1 MSGCAKTNTPRIG
14 PPPSEGAIRV
24 TNPNASKEAFAKVEK
39 LIQEHSFPVVI
50 EFIIERVTNIATGT
64 EIDAVSEFEDIV
76 CLDPSPKAEN
86 NWVPAV
92 LDETPREIET
102 A

>member
-1 MSGCAKTNTPRIG
+1 M
-14 PPPSEGAIRV
+14 
-24 TNPNASKEAFAKVEK
+24 
-39 LIQEHSFPVVI
+39 I
-50 EFIIERVTNIATGT
+50 EFIIERVANIATGM

-76 CLDPSPKAEN
+76 CHNPSLKAEN